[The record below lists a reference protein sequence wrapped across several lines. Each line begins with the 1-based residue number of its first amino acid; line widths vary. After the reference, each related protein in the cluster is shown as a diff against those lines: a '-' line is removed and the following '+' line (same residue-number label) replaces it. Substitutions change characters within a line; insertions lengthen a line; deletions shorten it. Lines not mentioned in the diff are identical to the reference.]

1 GNDTLPGDEIFRL
14 YDTYGFPVDLTEVM
28 AEEKGLKLDLA
39 GFEKAMER
47 QQEKS
52 RSSSDFGVDIAKNLS
67 IHIESVKKFLSG
79 QSKPTDFTREKFGIT
94 AAVLHIS
101 YQPFPEVGIVVQES
115 PFYVEAGGQISDTGI
130 IKSGN
135 VTIEVHTLAN
145 YQGNIIH
152 IGRVVSGT
160 KEELLS
166 LVGKEVTVSIDT
178 RRRWDIMRNHTA
190 THLLHAALR
199 KVLGEHVHQSGSY
212 VGPDKLRFDF
222 SHFKPMTPDEIAQ
235 VEKMV
240 NEKILEGKE
249 VHSDADVDIET
260 AKKSGAMAIF
270 GEKYGSK
277 VRVVS
282 VDDFS
287 KELCGGTHVE
297 NVSQIGPFIITLETG
312 IAAGI
317 RRIEA
322 ITGKAALEKIRSQKV
337 TVTELSKMTNRPEE
351 EILRAVEELQE
362 RLLELQKE
370 NKKLKSEKFAGGS
383 ISVGQETKIGSL
395 AFRFHNFGNIEI
407 DEMAGWVDSGK
418 SANSPVVTAA
428 IGNINGKATFMAS
441 SSATAKVDIGKFS
454 KGILSQFGGRGGG
467 KENFAQGT
475 VPADIE
481 PDRFFK
487 EFETKL
493 KETINR

>member
-1 GNDTLPGDEIFRL
+1 
-14 YDTYGFPVDLTEVM
+14 M
-28 AEEKGLKLDLA
+28 
-39 GFEKAMER
+39 
-47 QQEKS
+47 
-52 RSSSDFGVDIAKNLS
+52 
-67 IHIESVKKFLSG
+67 
-79 QSKPTDFTREKFGIT
+79 
-94 AAVLHIS
+94 
-101 YQPFPEVGIVVQES
+101 
-115 PFYVEAGGQISDTGI
+115 
-130 IKSGN
+130 
-135 VTIEVHTLAN
+135 N
-145 YQGNIIH
+145 YQDLIIH
-152 IGRVVSGT
+152 IGLVEKGNQADV
-160 KEELLS
+160 KALL
-166 LVGKEVTVSIDT
+166 GHEVKVSIDSP
-178 RRRWDIMRNHTA
+178 RRWDIMRNHTA

-240 NEKILEGKE
+240 NETILEGKE
-249 VHSDADVDIET
+249 VHTDPDVDIET

-297 NVSQIGPFIITLETG
+297 NVSQIGPFIITIETG

-322 ITGKAALEKIRSQKV
+322 LTGRAALEKIQTQKA
-337 TVTELSKMTNRPEE
+337 TVNELSRIVNRPEE
-351 EILRAVEELQE
+351 EIKKAVEELQE
-362 RLLELQKE
+362 RLNELQKE

-383 ISVGQETKIGSL
+383 VSIGQETKIGSL
-395 AFRFHNFGNIEI
+395 TFRFHNFGNIET

-418 SANSPVVTAA
+418 SANTPVVTVAL
-428 IGNINGKATFMAS
+428 GNINGKATFMAS
-441 SSATAKVDIGKFS
+441 SSATAKVDIGKFA
-454 KGILSQFGGRGGG
+454 KGLLSQFGGRGGG

-475 VPADIE
+475 VPADIQ

-487 EFETKL
+487 EFENKL
-493 KETINR
+493 KETLKV

>member
-1 GNDTLPGDEIFRL
+1 
-14 YDTYGFPVDLTEVM
+14 
-28 AEEKGLKLDLA
+28 
-39 GFEKAMER
+39 
-47 QQEKS
+47 
-52 RSSSDFGVDIAKNLS
+52 
-67 IHIESVKKFLSG
+67 
-79 QSKPTDFTREKFGIT
+79 
-94 AAVLHIS
+94 
-101 YQPFPEVGIVVQES
+101 
-115 PFYVEAGGQISDTGI
+115 
-130 IKSGN
+130 
-135 VTIEVHTLAN
+135 
-145 YQGNIIH
+145 
-152 IGRVVSGT
+152 
-160 KEELLS
+160 
-166 LVGKEVTVSIDT
+166 
-178 RRRWDIMRNHTA
+178 
-190 THLLHAALR
+190 
-199 KVLGEHVHQSGSY
+199 
-212 VGPDKLRFDF
+212 
-222 SHFKPMTPDEIAQ
+222 
-235 VEKMV
+235 MV

-383 ISVGQETKIGSL
+383 VSVGQETKIGSL